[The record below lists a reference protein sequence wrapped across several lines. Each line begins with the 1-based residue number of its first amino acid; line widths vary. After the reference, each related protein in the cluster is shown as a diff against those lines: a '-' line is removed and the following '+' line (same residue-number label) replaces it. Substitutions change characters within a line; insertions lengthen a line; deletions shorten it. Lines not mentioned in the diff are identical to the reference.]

1 MIKKIGILTSG
12 GDSPG
17 MNAAVI
23 GAIKAGINLNKEMY
37 VIFNGYKGLV
47 NNEFKKVT
55 KDYIEDKLNVG
66 GTVIKTA
73 RLPEFKDPA
82 VRLKA
87 KEILQK
93 EGIEALIV
101 IGGDGSYTGAKLLTE
116 LGINCVG
123 LPGTI
128 DNDITS
134 TDYTIGFDSALN
146 TVVNEIDNVRDTMK
160 SHNRCA
166 VIEIMGNKCPD
177 LTSFAGIATCSD
189 EIITIDNPLNKEELF
204 ERMKKAKENGR
215 DNYIILVS
223 EKLIDSSKLV
233 KEIND
238 RGIWETRLTILGHTQ
253 RGGKP
258 SAMERFNAIRMSAY
272 ALELLDKGIGGVCVG
287 IVNNKLTYTD
297 IEDALKIERNKHLD
311 LYQLHGLLK

>member
-1 MIKKIGILTSG
+1 
-12 GDSPG
+12 
-17 MNAAVI
+17 MNTAVI

-47 NNEFKKVT
+47 NNEIKKVS

-73 RLPEFKDPA
+73 RLPEFKDLD

-101 IGGDGSYTGAKLLTE
+101 IGGDGSYKGAKLLTE
-116 LGINCVG
+116 LGINCIG

-146 TVVNEIDNVRDTMK
+146 TVVNEIDNIRDTMK

-166 VIEIMGNKCPD
+166 VIQIMGNKCPD

-204 ERMKKAKENGR
+204 ERMKKAKEKGR

-223 EKLIDSSKLV
+223 EKLIDASKLV

-238 RGIWETRLTILGHTQ
+238 QGIRETRLNVLGHTQ

-258 SAMERFNAIRMSAY
+258 SAMERFNAIRMSTY

-287 IVNNKLTYTD
+287 IVNNKLTYID

-311 LYQLHGLLK
+311 LYQLHELLK